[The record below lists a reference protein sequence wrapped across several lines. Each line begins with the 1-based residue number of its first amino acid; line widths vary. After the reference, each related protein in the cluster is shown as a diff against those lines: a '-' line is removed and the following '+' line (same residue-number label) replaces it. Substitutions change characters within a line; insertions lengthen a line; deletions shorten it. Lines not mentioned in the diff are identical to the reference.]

1 MSWRWLRGGCLICIT
16 ISRGGFFAEG
26 EDLVLVLPS
35 PFDAAV
41 DWPVQAGEKRY
52 GWRGTDLDFGFGF
65 SSPVW
70 GRRERS
76 ADGSG
81 LALDFPSP
89 FDADMNWPV

>member
-1 MSWRWLRGGCLICIT
+1 MTIDVWRIGRADG
-16 ISRGGFFAEG
+16 A
-26 EDLVLVLPS
+26 
-35 PFDAAV
+35 
-41 DWPVQAGEKRY
+41 Y
-52 GWRGTDLDFGFGF
+52 LDFGFGF